1 MALHQPGAVMAAMRR
16 ARLRRGT
23 SKTKL
28 SSGRQMQFRR
38 DTMGLVSNFRNAIQ
52 RRRNFNP
59 ENAYLEESTSLIDL
73 EARQREIDRGRFRQR
88 KWPY

>member
-1 MALHQPGAVMAAMRR
+1 
-16 ARLRRGT
+16 
-23 SKTKL
+23 
-28 SSGRQMQFRR
+28 
-38 DTMGLVSNFRNAIQ
+38 MGLVSNFRNAMQ

-73 EARQREIDRGRFRQR
+73 EARQRESDRGRFRQR